1 MFNITS
7 SKDRGVF
14 CSKEKNFLSYY
25 KINKLIKNIVF
36 KDKKK
41 KLVFLLVENSVWSI
55 VNYISLIKSSHI
67 ILLLD
72 DKIKKYLLLK
82 FIDNF
87 KPDYIVSRSSL
98 SKIILKKKFKL
109 LEKDKSYYYKNLKK
123 NKCNL
128 NNSKIL
134 IPTSGSSG
142 EPKTVM
148 LTEKGLLNNSKS
160 IIKLLN
166 IKSSDR
172 PIIYMPIFYSYGMS
186 ILNTHI
192 KKNCS
197 ILVTDKSFLQ
207 KNFWDF
213 LKKNKCTS
221 FSGVPYTYEAII
233 KLQLYKLFNKELKY
247 FTQAGGNLEV
257 KKRKFLFNIIKK
269 KNGKFNI
276 MYGQTEASPRIT
288 ILNHKDFIQ
297 NMNSV
302 GKAIPGNKIYILDKN
317 KSKVINKTGLIYNIS
332 KNNMLGYAK
341 DLNDLQNKKNVI
353 KELNTHDFGKI
364 NSRGYLTV
372 YGRNDQEIK
381 IRGHRINLNDLKLSI
396 NDIDVLILYIKNK
409 IFIISENKIDNYQFF
424 LKIKKKYNLNPQD
437 FEFIKIKKIKYLPN
451 NKIDINYFK
460 KKINE
465 KYA

>member
-148 LTEKGLLNNSKS
+148 
-160 IIKLLN
+160 
-166 IKSSDR
+166 
-172 PIIYMPIFYSYGMS
+172 
-186 ILNTHI
+186 
-192 KKNCS
+192 
-197 ILVTDKSFLQ
+197 
-207 KNFWDF
+207 
-213 LKKNKCTS
+213 
-221 FSGVPYTYEAII
+221 
-233 KLQLYKLFNKELKY
+233 
-247 FTQAGGNLEV
+247 
-257 KKRKFLFNIIKK
+257 
-269 KNGKFNI
+269 
-276 MYGQTEASPRIT
+276 
-288 ILNHKDFIQ
+288 
-297 NMNSV
+297 
-302 GKAIPGNKIYILDKN
+302 
-317 KSKVINKTGLIYNIS
+317 
-332 KNNMLGYAK
+332 
-341 DLNDLQNKKNVI
+341 
-353 KELNTHDFGKI
+353 
-364 NSRGYLTV
+364 
-372 YGRNDQEIK
+372 
-381 IRGHRINLNDLKLSI
+381 
-396 NDIDVLILYIKNK
+396 
-409 IFIISENKIDNYQFF
+409 
-424 LKIKKKYNLNPQD
+424 
-437 FEFIKIKKIKYLPN
+437 
-451 NKIDINYFK
+451 
-460 KKINE
+460 
-465 KYA
+465 